1 MQKLNAR
8 LIARLWDFCA
18 PDKPAKWENVRY
30 TYLHDPYVVDGR
42 IMATDTFKALII
54 DQDTGLATGAH
65 LPRELRSIR
74 YGKRDEVVFDSGYAR
89 YGSIALEVPCCTDQ
103 NRVPDLR
110 RIFMDFM
117 RADHDTRIDP
127 SLLMPFLRLGK
138 DCGWD
143 VELASNG
150 AQTIV
155 RYFYGGASV
164 PVCGLVMGKRK

>member
-1 MQKLNAR
+1 MPKLNAR

-30 TYLHDPYVVDGR
+30 TYLHDPYVVDGM

-74 YGKRDEVVFDSGYAR
+74 YGKRDEIVFDSGLACH
-89 YGSIALEVPCCTDQ
+89 GSIALEVPCYTDQ
-103 NRVPDLR
+103 KRVPDVR
-110 RIFMDFM
+110 RLFNDFM

-138 DCGWD
+138 ELGWD
-143 VELASNG
+143 VELVSNG
-150 AQTIV
+150 AQSLVKYYDRRVPAPV
-155 RYFYGGASV
+155 R
-164 PVCGLVMGKRK
+164 GLIMGKYK